1 MSRCIVFT
9 GATSGLGRAAVLEL
23 AMRSDHVITIAR
35 NTEKAEQLK
44 EEIERLGGSATS
56 VIADLS
62 RLSDVSRA
70 AEEIIA
76 MDLSIDIL
84 VNNAGLFLSSREIT
98 EDGFEK
104 TIAVNHLAP
113 FLLTYKLLSVLD
125 RPSVRIINVASRAH
139 NYGSIDF
146 DNMNGE
152 KFYIGVRAYGTSKLA
167 NILFTR
173 QLSKELQ
180 QATTNCLHPG
190 VVSTNIA
197 QGQGGIFGLFF
208 NMAQRFMLTP
218 LQGAQTLLF
227 LCNSDKVHHLSG
239 LYFDKCKEKSP
250 AKKAR
255 SDETA
260 QKLWDW
266 TLQQCQPYL

>member
-1 MSRCIVFT
+1 VSRCIVFT

-23 AMRSDHVITIAR
+23 ATKGDHIITIAR
-35 NTEKAEQLK
+35 NTEKAERLK
-44 EEIERLGGSATS
+44 GEVEELGGRATL

-70 AEEIIA
+70 AQEIIE
-76 MDLSIDIL
+76 MEISIDIL

-113 FLLTYKLLSVLD
+113 FLLTYKLLSILD
-125 RPSVRIINVASRAH
+125 RPNVRIVNVASRAH

-152 KFYIGVRAYGTSKLA
+152 KFYVGGRAYGTSKLA
-167 NILFTR
+167 NILFTK
-173 QLSKELQ
+173 QLSKKLQ
-180 QATTNCLHPG
+180 QATVNCLHPG
-190 VVSTNIA
+190 VVATNIA

-208 NMAQRFMLTP
+208 NIAQRFMLTP

-227 LCNSDKVHHLSG
+227 LCNSDKVDHLSG
-239 LYFDKCKEKSP
+239 VYFDKCKKKKP
-250 AKKAR
+250 AKKAC

-266 TLQQCQPYL
+266 SLQQCQLYL

>member
-23 AMRSDHVITIAR
+23 AVRGDHIIVIAR
-35 NTEKAEQLK
+35 NTDKAERLK
-44 EEIERLGGSATS
+44 GEIEKCGGEATL

-62 RLSDVSRA
+62 RMSDVSRA
-70 AEEIIA
+70 AQEVSE
-76 MDLSIDIL
+76 MNPSIDIL
-84 VNNAGLFLSSREIT
+84 VNNAGLFISSREIT

-104 TIAVNHLAP
+104 TMAVNHLAP
-113 FLLTYKLLSVLD
+113 FLLTYKLLPILD
-125 RPSVRIINVASRAH
+125 RPNVRIVNVASRAH

-152 KFYIGVRAYGTSKLA
+152 KFYVGGRAYGTSKLA

-173 QLSKELQ
+173 QLAKKLQ

-190 VVSTNIA
+190 VVATNIA

-208 NMAQRFMLTP
+208 NTAQRFMLTP

-239 LYFDKCKEKSP
+239 LYFDKCKEKNP
-250 AKKAR
+250 ARKAR
-255 SDETA
+255 SDEMA
-260 QKLWDW
+260 KKLWDW
-266 TLQQCQPYL
+266 SIQQCQPYL

>member
-1 MSRCIVFT
+1 VSRCIVFT

-23 AMRSDHVITIAR
+23 ATKGDHLIIIAR
-35 NTEKAEQLK
+35 NTEKAERLK
-44 EEIERLGGSATS
+44 VEIEKRGGRATS
-56 VIADLS
+56 VIADFS

-70 AEEIIA
+70 AQEIIE

-113 FLLTYKLLSVLD
+113 FLLTYKLLSILD
-125 RPSVRIINVASRAH
+125 RPNVRIVNVASRAH

-152 KFYIGVRAYGTSKLA
+152 KFYVGGRAYGSSKLA

-173 QLSKELQ
+173 QLSKQLQ

-190 VVSTNIA
+190 VVATNIA
-197 QGQGGIFGLFF
+197 QGQGGIFGWFF
-208 NMAQRFMLTP
+208 NVAQRFMLTP

-239 LYFDKCKEKSP
+239 LYFDKCQKKKP
-250 AKKAR
+250 AKKAC
-255 SDETA
+255 SNEMA

-266 TLQQCQPYL
+266 SLQQCQLYL